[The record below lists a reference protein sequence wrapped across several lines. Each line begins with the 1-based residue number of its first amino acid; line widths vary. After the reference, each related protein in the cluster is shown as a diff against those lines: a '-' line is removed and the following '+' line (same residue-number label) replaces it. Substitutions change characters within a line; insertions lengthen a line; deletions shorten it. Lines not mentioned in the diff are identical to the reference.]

1 MSIPPAEET
10 VQPTATRVDGAAEAS
25 SVAPIAGK
33 RPGALGDFLRRV
45 RSNRS
50 AVIALGVLLALTLL
64 AIVAPWIT
72 PHDPTQ
78 QDLTK
83 VLLPPGSEGHLL
95 GTDQL
100 GRDILS
106 RLLTGTSTSMFA
118 VVIALAVALAIGL
131 PAGFVSGYFGGPVDT
146 VIMRL
151 NDAGMSFPPLLLAIA
166 LVGILGPNL
175 VNAMIAVGL
184 LLAPRFIR
192 LMRGV
197 VMGLKEET
205 FIEASRSIGTP
216 TYRIIL
222 RHIVPNAM
230 SPLTVA
236 IAVTSGAAMLS
247 EAGLSFLGLGV
258 QPPDTSWGSMI
269 RDGFLYFRRAP
280 HLGIYP
286 GILISLTVLTF
297 VILGD
302 GLRDALGREERKE

>member
-1 MSIPPAEET
+1 MSTPEDLSKQSPA
-10 VQPTATRVDGAAEAS
+10 AAEAPT
-25 SVAPIAGK
+25 PIAH
-33 RPGALGDFLRRV
+33 RAGATHDFIRRV
-45 RSNRS
+45 RGNRT
-50 AVIALGVLLALTLL
+50 ALVALSILAFLILVALL
-64 AIVAPWIT
+64 APWIT
-72 PHDPTQ
+72 PHDPTLQ
-78 QDLTK
+78 NLTK
-83 VLLPPGSEGHLL
+83 VLLPPGEEGHLL

-100 GRDILS
+100 GRDVFS
-106 RLLTGTSTSMFA
+106 RLISGARVSMLA
-118 VVIALAVALAIGL
+118 VLIALAVALAIGL
-131 PAGFVSGYFGGPVDT
+131 PTGFIAGFFGGRVDT
-146 VIMRL
+146 VLMRL

-175 VNAMIAVGL
+175 VNAMLAVGV
-184 LLAPRFIR
+184 LLAPRFVR

-236 IAVTSGAAMLS
+236 IAVTSGMAMLS

-258 QPPDTSWGSMI
+258 QPPEASWGAMI

-280 HLGIYP
+280 TLGIFP
-286 GILISLTVLTF
+286 GILISLTVFTF